1 MRICMLSYSFYE
13 DDSRILQYAGALVE
27 RGDTVD
33 VIALR
38 KEGATKTGVLD
49 GVNVYRIQT
58 RVINEKGR
66 ISYLLRIV
74 RFLAIAT
81 VILAKM
87 HLSKRYSVV
96 HVHSV
101 PDFLVFAALIP
112 RLLGASVILDIH
124 DILPEFYASKF
135 GLGSDTVL
143 FRLLL
148 LMERVSAVFADHVI
162 VANEL
167 WQAKLISRSVPKD
180 KCTAIRNYPDASIFS
195 PRPKPAGKEQFLLMY
210 PGSLN
215 RHQGL
220 DVAIRAFSRVAV
232 DMPNAEFWIYGEG
245 PEKPSLQALSKSLG
259 LSGRVYFRECLP
271 LREIAAIM
279 ATCDLAVVP
288 KRTGSAFGSEAASTK
303 IMEFMSLGVPVIVS
317 RTRIDT
323 FYHDDS
329 MVKFVE
335 SENEADLASAIF
347 LLWQSPEL
355 RQKLAENGSRY
366 VQENNWARKKI
377 GYLSL
382 IDSLASRSHSR
393 VESESHA

>member
-1 MRICMLSYSFYE
+1 MRICMLSYSFCE
-13 DDSRILQYAGALVE
+13 NDSRILQYAGALVE

-38 KEGATKTGVLD
+38 MKGTAEYEVLN

-58 RVINEKGR
+58 RVVNEKGR
-66 ISYLLRIV
+66 ISYLLRIA
-74 RFLAIAT
+74 RFFVVAT
-81 VILAKM
+81 VILTKM
-87 HLSKRYSVV
+87 HLFKRYSVV

-124 DILPEFYASKF
+124 DIFPEFYASKF
-135 GLGSDTVL
+135 GLRSDTVL

-148 LMERVSAVFADHVI
+148 LMERASAAFADHVI

-167 WQAKLISRSVPKD
+167 WRAKLIARSVSKD
-180 KCTAIRNYPDASIFS
+180 KCTSIRNYPDTNIFF
-195 PRPKPAGKEQFLLMY
+195 PRPKPAGKERFLLMY

-220 DVAIRAFSRVAV
+220 DIAIRAFSRVVA

-259 LSGRVYFRECLP
+259 LLDRVHIRECLP

-335 SENEADLASAIF
+335 SENEADLASAMF

-355 RQKLAENGSRY
+355 CQKLAENGSRY

-382 IDSLASRSHSR
+382 VDSLASRSHR
-393 VESESHA
+393 GVESESHD